1 MANASTKTP
10 IKICI
15 TGGAGQIA
23 YSLLLEIATGKVFGN
38 DQPVIL
44 HLLDIPQCQEKLAGV
59 VMELED
65 LALSLLRGVVATANP
80 ETAFAEV
87 DIALLLGA
95 FPRLKGM
102 DRSDL
107 LAKNNSIFIEQ
118 GAALN
123 KVAKKTVKVVVVGN
137 PCNTNTLTCMNNAP
151 TISPKNFTC
160 LTRLDQNRAKS
171 QLAKKMGVSVADVSN
186 VIIWGNHSGTQ
197 YPDARHASV
206 RQGDTKVPL
215 IQVMS
220 DDAWLKS
227 DFITTVQ
234 QRGGAVIKA
243 RGLSSAMSASKAIGD
258 HIHDWWYGTK
268 EEEYTSMG
276 IPSDGSYNIPPGVI
290 YSFPVKIAPG
300 GEYEIVK
307 GLAQD
312 DFDTEKLKATY
323 DELKEEAV
331 AAQELLKGQS

>member
-23 YSLLLEIATGKVFGN
+23 YSLLLEIATGKVFGI

-65 LALSLLRGVVATANP
+65 LALSLLRGVVATPNP
-80 ETAFAEV
+80 DTAFKDI

-118 GAALN
+118 GAALDR
-123 KVAKKTVKVVVVGN
+123 VAKKTVKVVVVGN
-137 PCNTNTLTCMNNAP
+137 PCNTNALTCMKHAP
-151 TISPKNFTC
+151 SITPKNFTC
-160 LTRLDQNRAKS
+160 LTRLDQNRAKG
-171 QLAKKMGVSVADVSN
+171 QLAKKMEVSVADISN
-186 VIIWGNHSGTQ
+186 VIIWGNHSNTQ
-197 YPDARHASV
+197 YPDARHAVV
-206 RQGDTKVPL
+206 RQGGANVQLT
-215 IQVMS
+215 QVMS

-227 DFITTVQ
+227 EFITTIQ
-234 QRGGAVIKA
+234 TRGGAVIKA
-243 RGLSSAMSASKAIGD
+243 RGLSSAMSAAKAIGD

-268 EEEYTSMG
+268 DGEFVSMG
-276 IPSDGSYNIPPGVI
+276 VPSDGSYNIPAGVI

-307 GLAQD
+307 GLPQD
-312 DFDTEKLKATY
+312 DFDTEKLKASY
-323 DELKEEAV
+323 DELKDEAN
-331 AAQELLKGQS
+331 AAAELLKQQ